1 MNLDNLKIRNSRETL
16 VDAKS
21 GEFNAS
27 SKADLKKGILAA
39 LGKPVTVDSEVSSAV
54 REEVKAAFNDRT
66 TNKFATVGAAI
77 AGELYTAEERAGFA
91 RRLLKKVETQIG
103 ANIRMDVKFPNVVA
117 VQAVSPSQ
125 VQPVFLRDKH
135 FWPAEIDISCNLMI
149 HKQEINT
156 TTGDIV
162 AEKLR
167 EAKQATMVQE
177 DRLWKRAADELVGL
191 SNSMQLLAGGLTPDS
206 LVSMRTDVER
216 WKLSVDK
223 MVMATDVAND
233 LFGNNFSSWF
243 DPVTKYEY
251 ISTGK
256 LGSILDMEIISDANR
271 EPTLK
276 VLDQGDIYLIA
287 PAEYHGGM
295 ADRGPVEATEIDGAL
310 KGQNARGWY
319 LVETVAMLVSNSRS
333 FVRAR
338 RM

>member
-1 MNLDNLKIRNSRETL
+1 MNFENLKIRGSRENL
-16 VDAKS
+16 VDTKS

-27 SKADLKKGILAA
+27 SKNELKKSILAA
-39 LGKPVTVDSEVSSAV
+39 LGKPVAADKEAETAV

-66 TNKFATVGAAI
+66 TNKFATIGAAI

-91 RRLLKKVETQIG
+91 RRLLKKVETQVG
-103 ANIRMDVKFPNVVA
+103 ANVRMDVKFPNTVA

-135 FWPAEIDISCNLMI
+135 LWPAEVDIACNLMI
-149 HKQEINT
+149 AKQEINT

-167 EAKQATMVQE
+167 EGKQATMVQE
-177 DRLWKRAADELVGL
+177 DRLWKAAADELVGL
-191 SNSMQLLAGGLTPDS
+191 SNNMQLLAGGLTPDS

-271 EPTLK
+271 VPSLNVFE
-276 VLDQGDIYLIA
+276 QGDIYLVA
-287 PAEYHGGM
+287 PAEYHGGI

-319 LVETVAMLVSNSRS
+319 LVETVALAVTNSRS

>member
-1 MNLDNLKIRNSRETL
+1 M
-16 VDAKS
+16 
-21 GEFNAS
+21 
-27 SKADLKKGILAA
+27 
-39 LGKPVTVDSEVSSAV
+39 
-54 REEVKAAFNDRT
+54 
-66 TNKFATVGAAI
+66 I
-77 AGELYTAEERAGFA
+77 A
-91 RRLLKKVETQIG
+91 
-103 ANIRMDVKFPNVVA
+103 
-117 VQAVSPSQ
+117 
-125 VQPVFLRDKH
+125 
-135 FWPAEIDISCNLMI
+135 
-149 HKQEINT
+149 KQEINT

-167 EAKQATMVQE
+167 EGKQATMVQE
-177 DRLWKRAADELVGL
+177 DRLWKAAADELVGL
-191 SNSMQLLAGGLTPDS
+191 SNNMQLLAGGLTPDS

-216 WKLSVDK
+216 WQLSVDK

-276 VLDQGDIYLIA
+276 VLEQGDIYLVA
-287 PAEYHGGM
+287 PAEYHGGI

-319 LVETVAMLVSNSRS
+319 LVETVALAVTNSRS